1 MQKDISTAVIFLI
14 KKKNKH
20 IEIIDIYISES
31 RIHAFLNLTIDKI
44 FIQRIFLF

>member
-1 MQKDISTAVIFLI
+1 MQKDISTAVIFWI
-14 KKKNKH
+14 KKKKH

-31 RIHAFLNLTIDKI
+31 RIRAFLNLTIDKI

>member
-14 KKKNKH
+14 KKNKH